1 MSRNNCTEEIKMEIG
16 SAVEKKKKK
25 RQGYSSSLLSKM
37 REGRKSYPAVFMKF
51 VRYKDL
57 HSTHAFCFYEG
68 EDGMYYDRR
77 IEEYLN
83 DGDRFV
89 ALIAGNK
96 QNVLKAMQKICADS
110 NYDSVRKM
118 FFVDRDYDTLQA
130 CHKDLYETPG
140 YSIENFY
147 VNGDAFRRV
156 LRSAFY
162 INECD
167 PDFAPCI
174 NAYRETFKQ
183 FHEVILPFNALV
195 KYKHLYAPDNTN
207 CCFSDVSDSHLSSIT
222 IGGAVKAPKH
232 DEELQKLGH
241 NLRPDTHILAEIEAD
256 LSRTSNPYYTYRG
269 KNELYCLTQL
279 LEKMRDEYN
288 KPETSSSCSFF
299 RDRQKRVK
307 LPASNNSLGTLSQ
320 FASTPQDLIDFII
333 AHRPLAA

>member
-1 MSRNNCTEEIKMEIG
+1 MSRNNCTEEIKMEIE
-16 SAVEKKKKK
+16 SAVEETYEK

-147 VNGDAFRRV
+147 VNEDAFRRV

-320 FASTPQDLIDFII
+320 FASTPQDLIDLLLHID
-333 AHRPLAA
+333 H